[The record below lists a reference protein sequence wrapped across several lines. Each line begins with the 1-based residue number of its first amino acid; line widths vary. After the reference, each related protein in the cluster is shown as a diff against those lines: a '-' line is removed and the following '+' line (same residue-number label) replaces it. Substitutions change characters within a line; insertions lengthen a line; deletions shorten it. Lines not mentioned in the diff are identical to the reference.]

1 MLTPPLTPA
10 QQLHIAAVGLW
21 REEHPD
27 DSSSER
33 DIEAN
38 RQVAFTH
45 PPGARRRTGTT
56 SRRALAWAER
66 LRTYEDFCREMVRT
80 PRENTRNRGSLP
92 AEERRLAE
100 WARYQ
105 RRFES
110 HLSDFQR
117 VRLDLSPVF
126 EWDPGRSAWARRFT
140 ECRIQIN
147 ELHRLPYLNST
158 DMQEFGS
165 ARWLNRQLLRQ
176 LTGALSSH
184 QSAALAELIKSA
196 HY

>member
-1 MLTPPLTPA
+1 VLVPPLTRE
-10 QQLHIAAVGLW
+10 QQLHVAAVELW
-21 REEHPD
+21 HDEYPD
-27 DSSSER
+27 DVASVR
-33 DIEAN
+33 DVAASHSI
-38 RQVAFTH
+38 AFTI
-45 PPGARRRTGTT
+45 PASADTT
-56 SRRALAWAER
+56 SRRALSWAQR
-66 LRTYEDFCREMVRT
+66 LRAYENFCREAMRT
-80 PRENTRNRGSLP
+80 PRENTRNRASLP

-126 EWDPGRSAWARRFT
+126 EWNPFGSAWARRFS

-147 ELHRLPYLNST
+147 ELHRLPYLNSADT
-158 DMQEFGS
+158 QEFAL
-165 ARWLNRQLLRQ
+165 ARWLNRQLRRQ
-176 LTGALSSH
+176 LTGTLSPH

-196 HY
+196 HH

>member
-1 MLTPPLTPA
+1 VLTPPLTHA
-10 QQLHIAAVGLW
+10 QHLHTAAVELW
-21 REEHPD
+21 QEEHSG

-33 DIEAN
+33 DVEASHSI
-38 RQVAFTH
+38 AFTH
-45 PPGARRRTGTT
+45 PTGRGNTN
-56 SRRALAWAER
+56 RRALAWAKG
-66 LRTYEDFCREMVRT
+66 LRAYEDFCREAQRT
-80 PRENTRNRGSLP
+80 PRENTRNRQSLP

-117 VRLDLSPVF
+117 VRLDVSPAF
-126 EWDPGRSAWARRFT
+126 EWDPVGSAWARRFS

-147 ELHRLPYLNST
+147 ELHRLPYLNSADT
-158 DMQEFGS
+158 QEFAL
-165 ARWLNRQLLRQ
+165 ARWLNRQLRRQ
-176 LTGALSSH
+176 LAGSLSPH

-196 HY
+196 HH